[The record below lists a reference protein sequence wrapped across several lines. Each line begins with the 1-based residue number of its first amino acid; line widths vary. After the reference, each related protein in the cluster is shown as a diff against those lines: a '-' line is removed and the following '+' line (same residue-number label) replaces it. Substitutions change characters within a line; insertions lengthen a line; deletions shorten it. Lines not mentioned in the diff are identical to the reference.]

1 MLRYI
6 QHALRCGAGE
16 GMFLLLKETAVVILR
31 YTITGCFYSSPYL
44 GTVTWH
50 RHTFPP
56 PASTAL
62 SSLTVGGCGPLP
74 DVHGEEDSGLRRGRP
89 LYLDMDRY
97 QALRDLWLGH
107 QVPNVISKERSG
119 QANTAFSLIQWHRM

>member
-1 MLRYI
+1 VLRYI

-16 GMFLLLKETAVVILR
+16 GMFLLLKETAVVMLR

-44 GTVTWH
+44 GTVACPI
-50 RHTFPP
+50 F
-56 PASTAL
+56 PASTAPHTHCG
-62 SSLTVGGCGPLP
+62 SRGPLP

-119 QANTAFSLIQWHRM
+119 HANTAFSLIQWHRM